1 MRMGKK
7 EMTVVIVEYADM
19 AKVPKEIKNNFYA
32 SEVGN
37 SIPRGY
43 IAGMGGEGVRRLFS
57 YEELKKNKW
66 YKEFV
71 KISKDEKK
79 KPDFGSFAHY
89 ITKEANVSKLSRE
102 VMSFRYGSSVKNM
115 LNQFEMKAKK
125 GDEVGKE
132 AGAIVKVVNA
142 WGKEQF
148 DEIEK
153 LKAKEPTKAYLKM
166 EALNKTFFGMPLVES
181 FPQQIKEYK
190 KDKYFAYLLGL
201 RRQFDRLMSME
212 KKNANTAKYLSTK
225 IQAFAEKV
233 KDDSL
238 KVDAQAM
245 VSELSKI

>member
-1 MRMGKK
+1 MS
-7 EMTVVIVEYADM
+7 VVIIEHSDM
-19 AKVPKEIKNNFYA
+19 AKVPKEIKDRLYS

-43 IAGMGGEGVRRLFS
+43 IAGMGGDGVRRLFS

-79 KPDFGSFAHY
+79 KPDYGSFAHY
-89 ITKEANVSKLSRE
+89 ITKEANVTKLSKE

-115 LNQFEMKAKK
+115 LNQFYMKAKK
-125 GDEVGKE
+125 GDDIGKE
-132 AGAIVKVVNA
+132 AGVVVKVIND
-142 WGKEQF
+142 WGQEQF
-148 DEIEK
+148 SEIEK
-153 LKAKEPTKAYLKM
+153 LKAKEPTKAYIKM

-201 RRQFDRLMSME
+201 RRQFERLMAEE
-212 KKNANTAKYLSTK
+212 KKNANTAKYLSK
-225 IQAFAEKV
+225 KMEAFAEKV
-233 KDDSL
+233 KNETL
-238 KVDAQAM
+238 KGEAQIM
-245 VSELSKI
+245 VSDLSKI